1 MLFNNIEHQ
10 IYDNNDYNLK
20 NDLNNSQIYV
30 IKNKI
35 NNKLYVG
42 KANCYTGSNNF
53 RWGTLGRWKSHVDE
67 AFKKE
72 KDHCVLLNN
81 ALRKYSPENFELYT
95 IYKGPI
101 STIGEKESYYMSLFN
116 SKQPNGYN
124 IRDGGDKGKNSL
136 ETIQKMKEA
145 HTGHVHSEKTKENI
159 AHGQIGNRRNSK
171 VRKYEEDK
179 HLPKYIMAIRKYG
192 ILTGYMIHCFPIG
205 IHTKEYIHSNLFSI
219 LNYKTKENALQ
230 EAIKKLAEIKLQ
242 YNYISEEVET
252 VKNTKNIE
260 TTTTKKENKLKEKLS
275 EFIFPILVDNKI
287 AGYYVEGILDIQNNK
302 LFPKRIFKS
311 KTNRWNLDEANKFV
325 ETLHHINENMI
336 NMSKFDILKIYPNTI
351 EKSFYEK
358 YYLPRYF
365 NVLRKKGVIRGFNIN
380 GFPNEK
386 YSDGKF
392 RKDFQ
397 AINGKSLNDVYSE
410 GIDYLNDLMLDLN
423 ENNDL
428 SESE

>member
-42 KANCYTGSNNF
+42 KANCFTGSNNF

-72 KDHCVLLNN
+72 KDHCLLLNN
-81 ALRKYSPENFELYT
+81 ALRKYSPENFEIYT

-101 STIGEKESYYMSLFN
+101 STIGEKESYYMSLLN

-145 HTGHVHSEKTKENI
+145 HTGHTHSEKTKENI
-159 AHGQIGNRRNSK
+159 AQGQIGNRRNSK
-171 VRKYEEDK
+171 VRKYDEDN
-179 HLPKYIMAIRKYG
+179 HLPKYIMAKRKNG
-192 ILTGYMIHCFPIG
+192 ILIGYMVYCFPIG
-205 IHTKEYIHSNLFSI
+205 INSKEYIQSNLFSI
-219 LNYKTKENALQ
+219 INYKTKEAALQ
-230 EAIKKLAEIKLQ
+230 EAIKKLDEIKLQ

-252 VKNTKNIE
+252 TKCTKNIE
-260 TTTTKKENKLKEKLS
+260 SATTKKENKLKEKLS

-287 AGYYVEGILDIQNNK
+287 AGYYVGGILDIQNNK
-302 LFPKRIFKS
+302 LFPKRIFQS

-397 AINGKSLNDVYSE
+397 AINGKSLDDVYSE
-410 GIDYLNDLMLDLN
+410 GIAYLNDLMLDLN
-423 ENNDL
+423 ENNYL

>member
-42 KANCYTGSNNF
+42 KANCFTGSNNF

-81 ALRKYSPENFELYT
+81 ALRKYSPENFEIYT

-101 STIGEKESYYMSLFN
+101 STIGEKESYYMSLLN

-145 HTGHVHSEKTKENI
+145 HTGHTHSEKTKENI
-159 AHGQIGNRRNSK
+159 AQGQIGNRRK
-171 VRKYEEDK
+171 QLPRKNEEDNQ
-179 HLPKYIMAIRKYG
+179 LPKYIYPRRDNG
-192 ILTGYMIHCFPIG
+192 IIISYSIQKFPIG
-205 IHTKEYIHSNLFSI
+205 IHTKEHLPSITFSVFQ
-219 LNYKTKENALQ
+219 YKTKENALQ
-230 EAIKKLAEIKLQ
+230 EAIKKLDEIKLQ

-252 VKNTKNIE
+252 VKTNKNIE
-260 TTTTKKENKLKEKLS
+260 SATTKKENKLKEKLS

-287 AGYYVEGILDIQNNK
+287 AGYYVDGILDIQNNK
-302 LFPKRIFKS
+302 LFPKRIFQS

-365 NVLRKKGVIRGFNIN
+365 NVLRKKGVIKGFNIN

-410 GIDYLNDLMLDLN
+410 GIYYLNDLMLDLDDTN
-423 ENNDL
+423 
-428 SESE
+428 